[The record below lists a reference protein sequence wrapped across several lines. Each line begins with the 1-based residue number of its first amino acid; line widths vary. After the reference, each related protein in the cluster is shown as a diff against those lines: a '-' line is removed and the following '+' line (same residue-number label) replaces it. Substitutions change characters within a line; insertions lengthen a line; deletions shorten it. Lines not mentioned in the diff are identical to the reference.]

1 MQKAGPN
8 RFILLSKVR
17 PRWGR
22 PFSLNIDTM
31 QKLSGFL
38 LLLVITGFTACKG
51 HDKKVLV
58 YASSNIEVDNTKQ
71 HITVSDGSGHREQV
85 LEFTVGDPVALDVQS
100 PTGKLSLNVQEDGL
114 YILNL
119 QHDTVIG
126 SFQHVGAD
134 NGEAKISQEV
144 LKQKLDSLQKLTR
157 NENVSEANRNYF
169 IVPGKMVKIS
179 SNTQGKVFGPYTPI
193 PGAFDA
199 GSVPEVYKF
208 YSIGEIREIIA
219 NLQKMTQFQ
228 PGK

>member
-1 MQKAGPN
+1 
-8 RFILLSKVR
+8 
-17 PRWGR
+17 
-22 PFSLNIDTM
+22 M

-58 YASSNIEVDNTKQ
+58 YASSDIQVDNTKQ
-71 HITVSDGSGHREQV
+71 HITVSDGSGHREQE
-85 LEFTVGDPVALDVQS
+85 LEFSVGDPVALDVQS

-126 SFQHVGAD
+126 SFQHVGAE
-134 NGEAKISQEV
+134 NGEARITQDM

-157 NENVSEANRNYF
+157 NENVNEANKNYF

-179 SNTQGKVFGPYTPI
+179 SNTQGKVFGPYITI
-193 PGAFDA
+193 PGSFDA